1 MADETVAKI
10 GTMLEELRTRFEL
23 VIEAI
28 SGFGGKFDGL
38 RQEIVGQF
46 AEVGAQIRF
55 LTDQIAENRRGIQA
69 TRSELGAEMVRLG
82 EAIGRTRVEFREEV
96 ASARAEVR
104 GDIARAATIGD
115 GRGAT
120 DEFRRELAET
130 AKALKKEIA
139 ASGDTATRRLS
150 AELKQAAKALANL
163 NRKFDRFD
171 DRVTI
176 ETKDQDQRLK
186 KLERRTRG

>member
-1 MADETVAKI
+1 VADETVNKI

-38 RQEIVGQF
+38 RQEIIGQF

-104 GDIARAATIGD
+104 GEIARVATLGD
-115 GRGAT
+115 GRIAGE
-120 DEFRRELAET
+120 EFRRELAET

-139 ASGDTATRRLS
+139 ASGDGAARRLV
-150 AELKQAAKALANL
+150 AELKQTGKSLANL

-186 KLERRTRG
+186 KLERRARG